1 MCFQQSASIYYQVEY
16 QSWIAISS
24 FSSSPSSP
32 QRSHHFRFVF
42 GKELCWKPPEVLG
55 RVVDHGGRPRG
66 VHSRPRSRGGGGRLA
81 PERGRRRRQ
90 RRQQARDSGGR
101 GSVLR
106 LVAAVRPPRQVLRNP
121 RLAAMNVW
129 GIELQKSCNES
140 DMSDQVSGMA
150 EMFHVG
156 TIGHKLALIQY

>member
-1 MCFQQSASIYYQVEY
+1 MCFQQSASIYCQVEY
-16 QSWIAISS
+16 QSWIAIPS
-24 FSSSPSSP
+24 FSSSPSSSP

-66 VHSRPRSRGGGGRLA
+66 VHSRPRSRGGGRLA

-90 RRQQARDSGGR
+90 RRQQSRDGGGR

-106 LVAAVRPPRQVLRNP
+106 LVAAVMRPPRQVLRNP

-129 GIELQKSCNES
+129 RIELQNSCNES
-140 DMSDQVSGMA
+140 D
-150 EMFHVG
+150 
-156 TIGHKLALIQY
+156 ALLLNK